1 MRAPNSC
8 GICGLMGHNRRNC
21 LIQRLRHE
29 GEQMGTPLTPEEEA
43 RVKQELRRKFNS
55 TPQGIRWAEHVRQ
68 LNRRIQL
75 SQQQSQHIREAH
87 EREARLRQARE
98 QQAAQQRE
106 AQQREA
112 RDQADFERFEQL
124 EEQARQ
130 RLLAQQRQQEAREQ
144 QRQQES
150 RAQRRIENT
159 FSQIQSLVRRAGRE
173 TNIFSQIESLV
184 RRAERETTNFRQFQT
199 HQIPKSL
206 SLKMVSDFSGYQ
218 EEDSTCCICYE
229 NDPIVGLPCR
239 HSFCGECTV
248 KFAKKNQNC
257 PLCRHTFNELHIP
270 CNITPENFNKISC
283 KLIL

>member
-1 MRAPNSC
+1 MQSFMRSPNSC

-21 LIQRLRHE
+21 RIQRLRDE
-29 GEQMGTPLTPEEEA
+29 GEQMGTPLTPQEEA
-43 RVKQELRRKFNS
+43 RVKQELRREFNS

-87 EREARLRQARE
+87 EREARERQARE
-98 QQAAQQRE
+98 QQS

-112 RDQADFERFEQL
+112 REQADFERFEQL

-130 RLLAQQRQQEAREQ
+130 RLLAQQRQQEAQAQ
-144 QRQQES
+144 QDHINIS
-150 RAQRRIENT
+150 HT
-159 FSQIQSLVRRAGRE
+159 FNQLHSWL
-173 TNIFSQIESLV
+173 
-184 RRAERETTNFRQFQT
+184 RRAERETTNRIRQSQT
-199 HQIPKSL
+199 QQIPKSL

-218 EEDSTCCICYE
+218 EEDSKCCICYE
-229 NDPIVGLPCR
+229 NDPIVGLPCS

-257 PLCRHTFNELHIP
+257 PVCNNPYLHPKDQHHRLSRALSIGDNRP
-270 CNITPENFNKISC
+270 
-283 KLIL
+283 